1 MLFVSSL
8 FAISRSR
15 LAQEKTDKRKDCL
28 SLLWR
33 ASLQRLVDSA
43 SVGRPV
49 LPDKRQGVI
58 FFESFLWT
66 WCQLSA
72 GSSADKEN
80 ECLITEALYFLSS

>member
-1 MLFVSSL
+1 MSFVSSL

-33 ASLQRLVDSA
+33 ASLQRLVDSGSA
-43 SVGRPV
+43 GPPV

-58 FFESFLWT
+58 FLNLFCGQGVNCRQVHLPT
-66 WCQLSA
+66 
-72 GSSADKEN
+72 KKMN
-80 ECLITEALYFLSS
+80 V